1 MGQFCGKCGGELKE
15 GAAFCGKCGASISKR
30 ADIREGIQTDPA
42 SVQKGGMGAGGDGK
56 SMETE
61 GIHGDNGIQDVNGS
75 ASADKS
81 VSTDANA
88 GQNRSDDKSVNA
100 GEKEKTAES
109 PDEGKHA
116 PEGGKGRKKRLP
128 VLMAVLL
135 LLLAGAAAG
144 GIWYFT
150 SDGYQYQ
157 KSMKMA
163 QAALEE
169 GEYGEALEHYEDA
182 LSFDE
187 TVVEVY
193 VQMADVYLLGC
204 STENASEQLQYA
216 VKILKRGVK
225 RVERKKD
232 KATLEDKLLEVY
244 LSGTDI
250 LVQGGAFD
258 AAREL
263 LVQGQEQM
271 EESGEGSLLDKLA
284 EVYLAEAE
292 TLYQAGNP
300 EQALQV
306 LTQGQERTGNAVLGE
321 RMQEWQEAYAQ
332 AAEEEQDSQ
341 GEAQGSTEGEG
352 NLAEGTDPGSNGDAG
367 VEPAP
372 EEVDPAALRQA
383 RLLEF
388 IQFSDKKYFT
398 QEEIALFDVDTC
410 RLARN
415 GIYAWMG
422 RKFKDEALQM
432 YFASYDWY
440 VPSIEPGDF
449 QESMLNEYQ
458 IANRDLIVAY
468 EKSLEGQIPGI
479 QMNNVVS
486 VTASSALSEH
496 NMTHSAERLID
507 GDPATAWVE
516 GVSGQGTGE
525 SVTFT
530 FDGIYK
536 VTGLKICGGYQKDE
550 KRYSENSR
558 PTDIRLEF
566 SDGSTQSV
574 TLQDLMQEQT
584 VSFSAPVNTSYVT
597 IVIESVYEGSKYE
610 DTAISEVTFY

>member
-15 GAAFCGKCGASISKR
+15 GAAFCGKCGAPVSKGTG
-30 ADIREGIQTDPA
+30 IREGSQTDPA
-42 SVQKGGMGAGGDGK
+42 SAQKGGMGAGGDGK
-56 SMETE
+56 SMEAE
-61 GIHGDNGIQDVNGS
+61 GIHGDNGSQDTGG
-75 ASADKS
+75 S
-81 VSTDANA
+81 VSVDQGASTNPDA
-88 GQNRSDDKSVNA
+88 GENRSDGESVNPGGKA
-100 GEKEKTAES
+100 NPDGS
-109 PDEGKHA
+109 PAEGKNG
-116 PEGGKGRKKRLP
+116 PVGGKGRKKRLP

-144 GIWYFT
+144 GVWYFT
-150 SDGYQYQ
+150 SDGYQYL

-163 QAALEE
+163 QAALEG

-204 STENASEQLQYA
+204 STENASGQLQDA

-232 KATLEDKLLEVY
+232 KTTLEDKLLEVY

-258 AAREL
+258 AAREFL
-263 LVQGQEQM
+263 AQGQEQM

-292 TLYQAGNP
+292 TLYQAGDQD
-300 EQALQV
+300 QAFQV
-306 LTQGQERTGNAVLGE
+306 LTQGQERTGNAALGE
-321 RMQEWQEAYAQ
+321 KMQEWQEASAQ

-352 NLAEGTDPGSNGDAG
+352 NPAEGTDPENHGQAG

-422 RKFKDEALQM
+422 RKFKDEALQA

-458 IANRDLIVAY
+458 IANRDLIVAH

-479 QMNNVVS
+479 QMQNVVG

-516 GVSGQGTGE
+516 GVSGHGTGE

-530 FDGIYK
+530 FDDIYM

-550 KRYSENSR
+550 KRYSENAR
-558 PTDIRLEF
+558 PADIRVEF

-584 VSFSAPVNTSYVT
+584 VLFSAPVNTSYVT

-610 DTAISEVTFY
+610 DTVISEVVFY